1 MDGIPPP
8 RPHTHD
14 DGENKIDL
22 KFNTST
28 ASVKSAPQIVVR
40 LIRLQPP
47 YLMGSCANF
56 R

>member
-8 RPHTHD
+8 PPHTHD

-28 ASVKSAPQIVVR
+28 ASVKSAPQTKNSRSIDKTSTAVS
-40 LIRLQPP
+40 
-47 YLMGSCANF
+47 YG
-56 R
+56 